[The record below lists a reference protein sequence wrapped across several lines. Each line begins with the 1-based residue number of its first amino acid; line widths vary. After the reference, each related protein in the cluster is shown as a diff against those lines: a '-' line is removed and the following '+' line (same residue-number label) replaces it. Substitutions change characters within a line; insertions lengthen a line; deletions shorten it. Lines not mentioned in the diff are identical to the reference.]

1 MRATIQRYVLSIA
14 LAATTA
20 LSMQATAPASVSA
33 RQPSAASVAR
43 VAPVRAKPLVLAVA
57 TSVDIA
63 NVTLTRAASGL
74 INKPQSFT
82 AVVTPANA
90 TLPITFTWQADEQ
103 TPLTVTLNAITST
116 AVFTWS
122 NPGTKFI
129 TVTAEN
135 ESSAVTKGFSLTLS
149 SDFNLTILHTNDVHA
164 RLVPY
169 GVGGTSS
176 CVNNVNSNSVCIAG
190 AARLSTKIKEIR
202 SQVDNSLLLDA
213 GDQFQGTLYYNLF
226 KSEPIAAVMNA
237 MGYQAMA
244 IGNHEFDDGPPEL
257 REFIDAVNFPLVSA
271 NISATAEPLLTGKIA
286 PSVIITVNGEAIGVV
301 GLTTEDTANISSPG
315 PNVQFLPR
323 VPAMQQAV
331 NDLQAQGVNRIIGL
345 THIGYGNDLALAQ
358 AITGVDVI
366 VGGHTHTFLY
376 TPTNPITV
384 APGAVDTPAGPYPTV
399 VSSANGEPV
408 LVVQAFQ
415 WGRYLG
421 RLDVTFSPTGVVKAW
436 SGNPIFMTNTI
447 PLDPVITNILSPTYT
462 GPVAALATQ
471 VVGTSTVD
479 MPLTIGSA
487 RICRRVECLLGN
499 FVTDAMLWKA
509 NQNRLPAE
517 QFQIAYQ
524 NGGGL
529 RAAID
534 AGPVTFG
541 EVLELLPFG
550 NTLAT
555 FEITGSVLLQA
566 LENGVRNYPED
577 GRFPQVSGMRFLWD
591 PYRPIGSRVI
601 SVEVRNPV
609 DNTWQPIS
617 PTARYKVVTNNFVRQ
632 GGDFYTMFRNQ
643 AINPYDFGPALDEA
657 VIEYLGQFSPVTP
670 TLEGRIIYT
679 RRSAIVPRFN
689 LLPANGISTTV
700 LTITL
705 RDTIL
710 SPLGGVSVTVLTNKG
725 TVSPASGT
733 TIASGSSAGQ
743 LVVTLTALLDAGPA
757 TIFAVGG
764 SQVVST
770 VVNFFQDASTVNFS
784 PSVITQTGV
793 SGGVAQSGSIITY
806 TITVTNA
813 GPGNANNVLL
823 IGMVPSGTQYVSG
836 SASGGFGPNSLL
848 SQQFSQQ
855 SLSSLSSSSSVVTWQ
870 GSVPTGGSHTMSYA
884 VRVTALG
891 GVITATS
898 RILLDNTEVYTNT
911 ISSLVQAY
919 QGFLPIVRR

>member
-1 MRATIQRYVLSIA
+1 MKHHAQRLALSTA
-14 LAATTA
+14 LAVAIGFTTCWVRSIPA
-20 LSMQATAPASVSA
+20 LA
-33 RQPSAASVAR
+33 RQPATAGVM
-43 VAPVRAKPLVLAVA
+43 RALPPRTAPLVLAA
-57 TSVDIA
+57 AASSVSIA
-63 NVTLTRAASGL
+63 DVTITRSASGL
-74 INKPQSFT
+74 VNKPQSFT

-103 TPLTVTLNAITST
+103 STLTVVLGSITST

-122 NPGTKFI
+122 NPGTKSI

-135 ESSAVTKGFSLTLS
+135 ESNAVTKTFSITLS
-149 SDFNLTILHTNDVHA
+149 ADFNLTILHTNDVHS

-176 CVNNVNSNSVCIAG
+176 CVNNVNSNSVCIGG

-237 MGYQAMA
+237 MGYQAMTV
-244 IGNHEFDDGPPEL
+244 GNHEFDDGPPEL

-271 NISATAEPLLTGKIA
+271 NISATAEPSLTGKIA

-301 GLTTEDTANISSPG
+301 GLTTEDTANIASPG

-331 NDLQAQGVNRIIGL
+331 NDLQAQGVNRIVGL
-345 THIGYGNDLALAQ
+345 THIGHGEDLALAQ

-366 VGGHTHTFLY
+366 VGGHSHTFLY
-376 TPTNPITV
+376 TPTNPILV
-384 APGAVDTPAGPYPTV
+384 APQALDTPAGPYPTV
-399 VSSANGEPV
+399 VNSANGEPV

-479 MPLTIGSA
+479 MPLTVASA

-499 FVTDAMLWKA
+499 LVTDAILWKVNQNLAPA
-509 NQNRLPAE
+509 NQ
-517 QFQIAYQ
+517 FQVALQ

-529 RAAID
+529 RASID
-534 AGPVTFG
+534 VGPVTFG
-541 EVLELLPFG
+541 EVLEVLPFG
-550 NTLAT
+550 NTIAT

-577 GRFPQVSGMRFLWD
+577 GRFPQVSGLRFLWD
-591 PYRPIGSRVI
+591 PYRPINSRVI

-609 DNTWQPIS
+609 DSTWQPIS

-632 GGDFYTMFRNQ
+632 GGDFYTMFRDL

-657 VIEYLGQFSPVTP
+657 VIEYLQQFSPVSP
-670 TLEGRIIYT
+670 TLEGRLIYT

-700 LTITL
+700 LTVTL

-710 SPLGGVSVTVLTNKG
+710 SPVGGASVTVLTNKG
-725 TVSPASGT
+725 TISPVSGT
-733 TIASGSSAGQ
+733 TAFVGPLAGQ
-743 LVVTLTALLDAGPA
+743 LLVTLTAPLDAGPA

-784 PSVITQTGV
+784 PSVITRTGSSAAV
-793 SGGVAQSGSIITY
+793 KSGSIVTY
-806 TITVTNA
+806 TITITNA

-823 IGMVPSGTQYVSG
+823 IGTVPSGTQYVSG
-836 SASGGFGPNSLL
+836 SAAGGFGPNSLL
-848 SQQFSQQ
+848 SQQFSQ
-855 SLSSLSSSSSVVTWQ
+855 LASSSASSSSSVVAWQ
-870 GSVPTGGSHTMSYA
+870 GSVPAGGSHTMSYA

-891 GVITATS
+891 GVITATAQV
-898 RILLDNTEVYTNT
+898 LLDNTEVNANSTSAMVEPYP
-911 ISSLVQAY
+911 
-919 QGFLPIVRR
+919 GFLPIVRR

>member
-1 MRATIQRYVLSIA
+1 MKHHAQRF
-14 LAATTA
+14 A
-20 LSMQATAPASVSA
+20 LSVLLAIAIGLTAQGTPPSLVLA
-33 RQPSAASVAR
+33 RQPSVSLAR
-43 VAPVRAKPLVLAVA
+43 PMPLKTTPLVLAAA
-57 TSVDIA
+57 TSSVGITDVI
-63 NVTLTRAASGL
+63 VTRSASGL
-74 INKPQSFT
+74 IDKPQFFT
-82 AVVTPANA
+82 ATVMPANA

-103 TPLTVTLNAITST
+103 SPLTVVPGSTTST
-116 AVFTWS
+116 VVFTWS

-135 ESSAVTKGFSLTLS
+135 ESNAVTKTFTLTLS
-149 SDFNLTILHTNDVHA
+149 ADFTLTILHTNDVHA

-169 GVGGTSS
+169 GASGTSS
-176 CVNNVNSNSVCIAG
+176 CVDNVNSPNVCIAG
-190 AARLSTKIKEIR
+190 MARLATTIKQIR
-202 SQVDNSLLLDA
+202 AQVDNSLLLDA
-213 GDQFQGTLYYNLF
+213 GDQFQGTLFYNLF
-226 KSEPIAAVMNA
+226 KSRPIAKVMNA

-244 IGNHEFDDGPPEL
+244 IGNHEFDDGPQEL
-257 REFIDAVNFPLVSA
+257 RRFIDAANFPVISA
-271 NISATAEPLLTGKIA
+271 NIDATAEPSLTGKIS

-315 PNVQFLPR
+315 RNVRFLPR

-331 NDLQAQGVNRIIGL
+331 NDLQAQGINRIIGV
-345 THIGYGNDLALAQ
+345 THIGYGEDLALAQ

-384 APGAVDTPAGPYPTV
+384 APGAVDRPAGPYPTV
-399 VSSANGEPV
+399 ISSANGEPV

-462 GPVAALATQ
+462 GPVADLANQ
-471 VVGTSTVD
+471 VVGTTTVD
-479 MPLTIGSA
+479 MPLTVGSA

-499 FVTDAMLWKA
+499 FVADAMLWKA
-509 NQNRLPAE
+509 NQNLPPADRY
-517 QFQIAYQ
+517 QIAFQ

-529 RAAID
+529 RASITALT
-534 AGPVTFG
+534 VTVG
-541 EVLELLPFG
+541 EVLEVLPFG

-555 FEITGSVLLQA
+555 FEITGSVLLRA

-577 GRFPQVSGMRFLWD
+577 GRFPQVSGLRFLWD

-617 PTARYKVVTNNFVRQ
+617 LTARYKVVTNNFVRQ
-632 GGDFYTMFRNQ
+632 GGDFYTMFRDE
-643 AINPYDFGPALDEA
+643 AINPYDFGPTLDEA
-657 VIEYLGQFSPVTP
+657 VIEYLQQFSPVTP
-670 TLEGRIIYT
+670 VLEGRILYT
-679 RRSAIVPRFN
+679 RRSAIVPRFD
-689 LLPANGISTTV
+689 LLPANGISATV

-710 SPLGGVSVTVLTNKG
+710 SPLGGVPVTVLTNKG
-725 TVSPASGT
+725 TVSPTSGAT
-733 TIASGSSAGQ
+733 NATGA
-743 LVVTLTALLDAGPA
+743 LVVTLTAPRDAGPA

-764 SQVVST
+764 GQVVST

-784 PSVITQTGV
+784 PSVITQTGG
-793 SGGVAQSGSIITY
+793 SGIVKSGSIITY
-806 TITVTNA
+806 TITITNA

-823 IGMVPSGTQYVSG
+823 VGTIPSGTQYLSG
-836 SASGGFGPNSLL
+836 SASGGVGPDSLL
-848 SQQFSQQ
+848 SQQFSQ
-855 SLSSLSSSSSVVTWQ
+855 LSALSASSGSSVVTWQ
-870 GSVPTGGSHTMSYA
+870 GSVPAGGSHTMSYA

-898 RILLDNTEVYTNT
+898 RVFLDNIQVHNNSTSATVEPY
-911 ISSLVQAY
+911 LY
-919 QGFLPIVRR
+919 FLPIVQR